1 MDMPQ
6 RRTARPVGQTN
17 SSPQESIDAA
27 LDRLVR
33 EGRISGA
40 QVAQYRVWEAA
51 RPAPE
56 APAERFR
63 AWMSGRPSFP
73 GLPPVEMPAGTPPVQ
88 RPVAAPAT
96 GASTPP
102 SRPTAG
108 LIRPIAPAEAPAAPS
123 EASTLEILQ
132 KLVKEG
138 RVTRAQLERYKT
150 WEAQRPG
157 IDAGRAK
164 FDAWTKARPDIPHL
178 EEYLKE
184 NQKTIIAPP
193 PGARADSRH

>member
-1 MDMPQ
+1 MTIRVYYHDTDCGGVVYYSNYLKYMKQ
-6 RRTARPVGQTN
+6 ART
-17 SSPQESIDAA
+17 EF
-27 LDRLVR
+27 L
-33 EGRISGA
+33 EGLGIS
-40 QVAQYRVWEAA
+40 
-51 RPAPE
+51 
-56 APAERFR
+56 
-63 AWMSGRPSFP
+63 
-73 GLPPVEMPAGTPPVQ
+73 LK
-88 RPVAAPAT
+88 
-96 GASTPP
+96 
-102 SRPTAG
+102 
-108 LIRPIAPAEAPAAPS
+108 
-123 EASTLEILQ
+123 